1 MNRRLTTLFLSTRIP
16 LQDDKEQAD
25 DAAANLS
32 DDAMMAPP
40 ENNNNDSND
49 GWWEKTAADVLK
61 DPESLYSENLQN
73 FQEHGVD
80 RRAAVRDRLSF
91 VMEDIKT
98 KLDEITERTT
108 NVLAA
113 QLYDNYATNIQEQE
127 NKILQLV
134 SSNQTSRVRMVDAL
148 KKANL
153 NWETKYSNLMDRVVF
168 AASNKNEE
176 ESSMD
181 DTKDG
186 GAMDSPSSGN
196 ENKMDKKE
204 SPSPSVA
211 TKDDSQSQDPDW
223 DEVIRLAPHCEENIR
238 GFLEVREK
246 WKTVESRYIQAIE
259 SSHER
264 LEANIMKTINT
275 VYETFQ
281 GFDER
286 MDEQQYDIQK
296 IMTNNHER
304 RQKLQQALEESAL
317 QAKGLFAR
325 LMARVS
331 SIRAPATR
339 S

>member
-1 MNRRLTTLFLSTRIP
+1 
-16 LQDDKEQAD
+16 
-25 DAAANLS
+25 
-32 DDAMMAPP
+32 MMAPP
-40 ENNNNDSND
+40 DNNNNNDSNND
-49 GWWEKTAADVLK
+49 GGWWEKTAADILK

-73 FQEHGVD
+73 FQEQGVD
-80 RRAAVRDRLSF
+80 RRVAVRDRLSF

-113 QLYDNYATNIQEQE
+113 QLYDKYANCIQEQE
-127 NKILQLV
+127 DKILQLV
-134 SSNQTSRVRMVDAL
+134 RSNHSSRVNMVDAL
-148 KKANL
+148 EKANL
-153 NWETKYSNLMDRVVF
+153 NWETKYSNLMNRVVF
-168 AASNKNEE
+168 AANNKNED
-176 ESSMD
+176 ESTMD
-181 DTKDG
+181 NPKDG
-186 GAMDSPSSGN
+186 GGMGSPSAGN
-196 ENKMDKKE
+196 GNKTDKTD

-211 TKDDSQSQDPDW
+211 TKGESQDPDW

-246 WKTVESRYIQAIE
+246 WKAVESRYIQAIE

-286 MDEQQYDIQK
+286 MEEQQYDIQK
-296 IMTNNHER
+296 IMVNNHER